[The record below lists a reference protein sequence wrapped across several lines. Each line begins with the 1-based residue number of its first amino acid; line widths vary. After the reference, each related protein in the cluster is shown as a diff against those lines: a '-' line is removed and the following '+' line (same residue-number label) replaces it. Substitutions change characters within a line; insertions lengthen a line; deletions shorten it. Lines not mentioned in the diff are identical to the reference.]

1 MSSMQTKASNTIFA
15 IITLLTFT
23 LFLGSCGQD
32 SSDSSTAST
41 SDEDTTITTLSAPSG
56 LSATAGDS
64 QASLSWSAVSG
75 ASSYTLYWKTSSGV
89 SSSDTSI
96 ASISTNSY
104 THTSL
109 TNGSTY
115 YYKVAA
121 VNSSGTGTLSS
132 EVSTTPAADSGS
144 SSATTLSA
152 PTNLTATASTG
163 TATLDWDAV
172 SGATGYTLFWG
183 TSNGITSSSSAITSI
198 STDSYTHT
206 SLTNDTV
213 YYYKVAAVDASGTGG
228 LSSEVSTTPA
238 VATGSSPAPA
248 NLTVTAST
256 GTATLDWD
264 AVSGATS
271 YTLYWA
277 TSNGIS
283 TSSSAITSIST
294 DNYTHSSLSNGSTY
308 YYKVAAIDAT
318 GVGTLS
324 SEVSAA
330 PVLSVP
336 ANFSATATNSQTSL
350 DWDNVSGAT
359 SYTLYWGTA
368 NGITSS
374 SSSIASISTSNYTHS
389 SLTNGT
395 AYYYKVAAVD
405 ASSTG
410 TLSSEVSA
418 TPVNLLV
425 GGSIQSGPLT
435 LSTKVT
441 TFAGTGSSGS
451 TDNSTGTLAS
461 FDYPSGITTDGTN
474 LYITDS
480 DNNKIRQIVISSGE
494 VTTIAGTGAACY
506 NLSDCDGTG
515 ILAKMNNPK
524 GITTD
529 GTNLYWSEYNN
540 HTIRKMVL
548 SSGVVTTLAGTT
560 SAPGT
565 SNGTGTAA
573 RFEKP
578 YGLTTDGTNLY
589 VADETN
595 NMIRKIVISTGL
607 VSTVAGSTTRG
618 GADLSGTNASFH
630 SPKGITMD
638 ATHLY
643 VAELFRVRKIVI
655 SSGLV
660 STLAGPTGV
669 ETGYPGTFTDSAG
682 NSVKFSELAGITS
695 DGTNLY
701 LAGRNNYSI
710 LKVVISTGAV
720 TTIAGDDCSGCNTY
734 LDHDNG
740 TSARFKY
747 PFAITT
753 DGTFLY
759 VSESNMGTDNHR
771 IRRIE

>member
-1 MSSMQTKASNTIFA
+1 
-15 IITLLTFT
+15 
-23 LFLGSCGQD
+23 
-32 SSDSSTAST
+32 
-41 SDEDTTITTLSAPSG
+41 
-56 LSATAGDS
+56 
-64 QASLSWSAVSG
+64 
-75 ASSYTLYWKTSSGV
+75 
-89 SSSDTSI
+89 
-96 ASISTNSY
+96 
-104 THTSL
+104 
-109 TNGSTY
+109 
-115 YYKVAA
+115 
-121 VNSSGTGTLSS
+121 
-132 EVSTTPAADSGS
+132 
-144 SSATTLSA
+144 
-152 PTNLTATASTG
+152 
-163 TATLDWDAV
+163 
-172 SGATGYTLFWG
+172 
-183 TSNGITSSSSAITSI
+183 
-198 STDSYTHT
+198 
-206 SLTNDTV
+206 
-213 YYYKVAAVDASGTGG
+213 
-228 LSSEVSTTPA
+228 
-238 VATGSSPAPA
+238 
-248 NLTVTAST
+248 
-256 GTATLDWD
+256 
-264 AVSGATS
+264 
-271 YTLYWA
+271 
-277 TSNGIS
+277 
-283 TSSSAITSIST
+283 
-294 DNYTHSSLSNGSTY
+294 
-308 YYKVAAIDAT
+308 
-318 GVGTLS
+318 
-324 SEVSAA
+324 
-330 PVLSVP
+330 
-336 ANFSATATNSQTSL
+336 
-350 DWDNVSGAT
+350 
-359 SYTLYWGTA
+359 
-368 NGITSS
+368 
-374 SSSIASISTSNYTHS
+374 
-389 SLTNGT
+389 
-395 AYYYKVAAVD
+395 
-405 ASSTG
+405 
-410 TLSSEVSA
+410 
-418 TPVNLLV
+418 
-425 GGSIQSGPLT
+425 
-435 LSTKVT
+435 
-441 TFAGTGSSGS
+441 
-451 TDNSTGTLAS
+451 
-461 FDYPSGITTDGTN
+461 

>member
-1 MSSMQTKASNTIFA
+1 MSSKITKTRNAFAAITILIAF
-15 IITLLTFT
+15 TF
-23 LFLGSCGQD
+23 FLGSCGQE
-32 SSDSSTAST
+32 SSEYATAST
-41 SDEDTTITTLSAPSG
+41 SSDNSSTSDEGTTVSTLSAPSG
-56 LSATAGDS
+56 LGATAGSS
-64 QASLSWSAVSG
+64 QAVLSWGAVSG
-75 ASSYTLYWKTSSGV
+75 ASSYILFWKTSSGV

-109 TNGSTY
+109 SNGTTY

-132 EVSTTPAADSGS
+132 EVSTTPAADSGGGS
-144 SSATTLSA
+144 TSTLSA
-152 PTNLTATASTG
+152 PANMTATATTG
-163 TATLDWDAV
+163 TV
-172 SGATGYTLFWG
+172 SL
-183 TSNGITSSSSAITSI
+183 N
-198 STDSYTHT
+198 
-206 SLTNDTV
+206 
-213 YYYKVAAVDASGTGG
+213 
-228 LSSEVSTTPA
+228 
-238 VATGSSPAPA
+238 
-248 NLTVTAST
+248 
-256 GTATLDWD
+256 WD

-277 TSNGIS
+277 TSSGITS
-283 TSSSAITSIST
+283 SSSAITSIST
-294 DNYTHSSLSNGSTY
+294 DNYTHASLSNGSTY
-308 YYKVAAIDAT
+308 YYKVAAIDDAGT
-318 GVGTLS
+318 GTLS
-324 SEVSAA
+324 SEVNAS

-336 ANFSATATNSQTSL
+336 TNLTATSGNGQNVL
-350 DWDNVSGAT
+350 DWDNVTGAT
-359 SYTLYWGTA
+359 SYTVYWDNSTGV
-368 NGITSS
+368 SS
-374 SSSIASISTSNYTHS
+374 SSTTLTSISSANYTHS

-418 TPVNLLV
+418 TPVNTLV

-441 TFAGTGSSGS
+441 TFAGSGSTGS

>member
-1 MSSMQTKASNTIFA
+1 MTSKQIKTRGAVVA
-15 IITLLTFT
+15 IIILFLST
-23 LFLGSCGQD
+23 LFLGSCGQE
-32 SSDSSTAST
+32 SSESATAST
-41 SDEDTTITTLSAPSG
+41 SSDNSSTSNEGTTVSTLSAPSG
-56 LSATAGDS
+56 LSATAGSS
-64 QASLSWSAVSG
+64 QAVLSWSAVSG
-75 ASSYTLYWKTSSGV
+75 ASSYTLFWKTSSGV

-109 TNGSTY
+109 TNGTVY

-121 VNSSGTGTLSS
+121 VDSSGTGALSS
-132 EVSTTPAADSGS
+132 EVSTTPAADSGG
-144 SSATTLSA
+144 SSASTLSA
-152 PTNLTATASTG
+152 PANLAATATTG
-163 TATLDWDAV
+163 TTTLDWDAV
-172 SGATGYTLFWG
+172 SGATSYTLFWG
-183 TSNGITSSSSAITSI
+183 TSSGITSSSSAITSI
-198 STDSYTHT
+198 STDNYTHT
-206 SLTNDTV
+206 
-213 YYYKVAAVDASGTGG
+213 
-228 LSSEVSTTPA
+228 
-238 VATGSSPAPA
+238 
-248 NLTVTAST
+248 
-256 GTATLDWD
+256 
-264 AVSGATS
+264 
-271 YTLYWA
+271 
-277 TSNGIS
+277 
-283 TSSSAITSIST
+283 
-294 DNYTHSSLSNGSTY
+294 SLSNGSTY
-308 YYKVAAIDAT
+308 YYKVAAVDSAGT
-318 GVGTLS
+318 GTLS
-324 SEVSAA
+324 SEVNAS

-336 ANFSATATNSQTSL
+336 TNLTATSGNGQNVL
-350 DWDNVSGAT
+350 DWDNVTGAT
-359 SYTLYWGTA
+359 SYTVYWDNATGV
-368 NGITSS
+368 SS
-374 SSSIASISTSNYTHS
+374 SSTTVTSISSDNYTHS

-441 TFAGTGSSGS
+441 TFAGSGSTGS

>member
-1 MSSMQTKASNTIFA
+1 MSSKITKTRNAFAAITILIAF
-15 IITLLTFT
+15 TF
-23 LFLGSCGQD
+23 FLGSCGQE
-32 SSDSSTAST
+32 SSEYATAST
-41 SDEDTTITTLSAPSG
+41 SSDNSSTSDEGTTVSTLSAPSG
-56 LSATAGDS
+56 LGATAGSS
-64 QASLSWSAVSG
+64 QAVLSWGAVSG
-75 ASSYTLYWKTSSGV
+75 ASSYILFWKTSSGV

-109 TNGSTY
+109 SNGTTY

-132 EVSTTPAADSGS
+132 EVSTTPAADSGGGS
-144 SSATTLSA
+144 TSTLSA
-152 PTNLTATASTG
+152 PANMTATATTG
-163 TATLDWDAV
+163 TV
-172 SGATGYTLFWG
+172 SL
-183 TSNGITSSSSAITSI
+183 N
-198 STDSYTHT
+198 
-206 SLTNDTV
+206 
-213 YYYKVAAVDASGTGG
+213 
-228 LSSEVSTTPA
+228 
-238 VATGSSPAPA
+238 
-248 NLTVTAST
+248 
-256 GTATLDWD
+256 WD

-277 TSNGIS
+277 TSSGITS
-283 TSSSAITSIST
+283 SSSAITSIST
-294 DNYTHSSLSNGSTY
+294 DNYTHASLSNGSTY
-308 YYKVAAIDAT
+308 YYKVAAIDDAGT
-318 GVGTLS
+318 GTLS
-324 SEVSAA
+324 SEVNAS

-336 ANFSATATNSQTSL
+336 TNLTATSGNGQNVL
-350 DWDNVSGAT
+350 DWDNVTGAT
-359 SYTLYWGTA
+359 SYTVYWDNSTGV
-368 NGITSS
+368 SS
-374 SSSIASISTSNYTHS
+374 SSTTLTSISSANYTHS

-441 TFAGTGSSGS
+441 TFAGSGSTGS